1 VDKSDHNW
9 MVNTITSPECGRAKF
24 ELLRACPLDTRL
36 VAYGY
41 GELDEVSLAYAIT
54 VRNHRLSQRSWR
66 FMPAPKVILLAN
78 SFHRANDA
86 R

>member
-54 VRNHRLSQRSWR
+54 VRNHRLSQL
-66 FMPAPKVILLAN
+66 PLC
-78 SFHRANDA
+78 
-86 R
+86 